1 MKNKFIHFNWRIKV
15 QHSDGVYRT
24 ATWVGHGVTRPPS
37 WAPSRLPPH
46 PSLWVI
52 PSAGSGRPASRTEPT
67 LDACLTYGGVVFV
80 SVLLPQCHAA
90 FFAFLQVT
98 SLSLDLR

>member
-1 MKNKFIHFNWRIKV
+1 MTASTV
-15 QHSDGVYRT
+15 QQPESATGSRVPRPEPPPASLPT
-24 ATWVGHGVTRPPS
+24 A
-37 WAPSRLPPH
+37 
-46 PSLWVI
+46 SLWVI

-80 SVLLPQCHAA
+80 SVLLSQCHAA